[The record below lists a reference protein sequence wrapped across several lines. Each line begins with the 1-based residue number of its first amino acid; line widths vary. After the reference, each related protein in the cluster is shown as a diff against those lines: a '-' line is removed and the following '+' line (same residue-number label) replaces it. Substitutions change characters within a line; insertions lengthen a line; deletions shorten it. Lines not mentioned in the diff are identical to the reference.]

1 MSHKTTK
8 LAVHSLKLELFA
20 QASPSA
26 SLKLPHLA
34 CTSVKQWF
42 LYVISLRWA
51 LLAWASHTF
60 APNNAQTSPGRGF
73 DEKMHQFTSWTRLG
87 EPLSPR
93 RKSPLLRTQNF
104 SPDRQVALK

>member
-34 CTSVKQWF
+34 CASVKQWF
-42 LYVISLRWA
+42 LYVISLRRA
-51 LLAWASHTF
+51 LIAWASHTF
-60 APNNAQTSPGRGF
+60 TQNNAQSLPGRGF
-73 DEKMHQFTSWTRLG
+73 DVNMHQFTS
-87 EPLSPR
+87 
-93 RKSPLLRTQNF
+93 
-104 SPDRQVALK
+104 